1 MQRDNLFMRKIIAL
15 CSALLFA
22 VALFA
27 TTFSM
32 PRVQP
37 AGAYVAHDVH
47 PQEHLALG
55 VDPYDTKD
63 KAKIFS
69 INWAEHGIV
78 PILVVVSNDGDKP
91 ASLVDGN
98 FEFVTRSREKLQPMS
113 EGDLYRA
120 LTKIKN
126 PATGPHIILTPP
138 KRPKGGVTEK
148 QQDEIEQAMFKAKA
162 VEPHGSQAG
171 FLFFQVGDDPHP
183 VKGAH
188 LYLSG
193 VRDSS
198 GHETMFFEISFDK
211 MPLPSGSAED

>member
-1 MQRDNLFMRKIIAL
+1 MRKTTVL
-15 CSALLFA
+15 FVVFLFA

-37 AGAYVAHDVH
+37 AATYAVHDVH
-47 PQEHLALG
+47 TQEHLAFG

-69 INWAEHGIV
+69 VNWAEHGILPV
-78 PILVVVSNDGDKP
+78 LVVVSNDGDQP
-91 ASLVDGN
+91 ATMVNGQFELVLRN
-98 FEFVTRSREKLQPMS
+98 REKLQPMR

-120 LTKIKN
+120 ITRIKN
-126 PATGPHIILTPP
+126 PASGPQIGIPLP
-138 KRPKGGVTEK
+138 RPQRAKGGVSEK
-148 QQDEIEQAMFKAKA
+148 QQDEIEQAIFKAKA

-171 FLFFQVGDDPHP
+171 FLFFDVGDDPHP
-183 VKGAH
+183 LAGAR

-193 VRDSS
+193 VRDGS
-198 GHETMFFEISFDK
+198 GHETMFFEVSFDK
-211 MPLPSGSAED
+211 SPIPSGAATD

>member
-1 MQRDNLFMRKIIAL
+1 MRKVIAL
-15 CSALLFA
+15 SVVLLLA

-37 AGAYVAHDVH
+37 AASYTAHDVH

-55 VDPYDTKD
+55 ADPYDTKD

-69 INWAEHGIV
+69 IDWAEHGIV
-78 PILVVVSNDGDKP
+78 PILVVVTNDGDQP
-91 ASLVDGN
+91 ASIVDGQ
-98 FEFVTRSREKLQPMS
+98 FELVTRNREKLQPMR

-120 LTKIKN
+120 LSKIKN
-126 PATGPHIILTPP
+126 PSSGPHIIFAPP
-138 KRPKGGVTEK
+138 KRPKGAVSEK

-162 VEPHGSQAG
+162 IEPHGSQAG
-171 FLFFQVGDDPHP
+171 FLFFDVGDDPHP

-188 LYLSG
+188 LYLSN
-193 VRDSS
+193 VRDGS

-211 MPLPSGSAED
+211 DEVPSGAATD